1 MKFLKCFTLA
11 SVILLIFIHISTVF
25 ILIKHLLVLV
35 KQTHQQSTRMT
46 LKHCNRL
53 LKHSILQYISS
64 IVSSLVLLV
73 FSRTDAVFSEVWS
86 VETRT
91 EPLQGVWVKVSYI
104 CSHNRAED
112 RAIFI
117 SVKSSFVCSPS
128 LTFRVSSVE
137 RKGFGTVFHICTLE
151 YELLTIR

>member
-1 MKFLKCFTLA
+1 MKFLKCFTLE

-25 ILIKHLLVLV
+25 ILIKHLLVLL

-64 IVSSLVLLV
+64 IESSLVLLV

-91 EPLQGVWVKVSYI
+91 EPLPDVWVKVSYI

-117 SVKSSFVCSPS
+117 SVKSSVCSPS

-151 YELLTIR
+151 YKLLTIR